1 MLSTRKFVSLKIN
14 NRFYRN
20 QQPINRYMKAGV
32 PIAGLKI
39 EQMPNEIIEP
49 MQNSINQ
56 INQYQNRI
64 RDSNDHQNEEIQ
76 NINMQERNQIPQIN
90 QNSTIRI
97 NLNRNEND
105 RELDLDE

>member
-1 MLSTRKFVSLKIN
+1 MSTPKQIN

-64 RDSNDHQNEEIQ
+64 RDSNDHQN
-76 NINMQERNQIPQIN
+76 QIPQIS

-97 NLNRNEND
+97 NFRFKFIFIFFY
-105 RELDLDE
+105 